1 MTEFSEERLAVLI
14 AALPPVPEGW
24 TEAATE
30 LPRARAAIEQLAAR
44 ASSDQAAREAILADL
59 EEALRATGVVPRRQL
74 LDTLRIRL
82 SDTHE

>member
-24 TEAATE
+24 IEAAVE
-30 LPRARAAIEQLAAR
+30 LPRARTAIDELVAR
-44 ASSDQAAREAILADL
+44 ATADQAARQAILRDL

-74 LDTLRIRL
+74 LDTLRTRL
-82 SDTHE
+82 TDLP